1 MVSELKNAVKKAENL
16 SNKDQKAVAKIILDE
31 LAWNQSFATS
41 QNQLSKLA
49 EEALVEYK
57 KGTTKPFEL

>member
-1 MVSELKNAVKKAENL
+1 MVAELINAVKKAEKL
-16 SNKDQKAVAKIILDE
+16 FDKDQKAIANIILDE

-41 QNQLSKLA
+41 QKPLSKLA

-57 KGTTKPFEL
+57 KGATKSLEL